1 MRTARLLATSVAVLA
16 LLGACKDEKSAG
28 ASVTPEATASAT
40 EATATVPQ
48 IAPVSTFKS
57 ETKEFRDWSAVC
69 DNVNNCAAFGPAEDD
84 NGFVMVKLAAG
95 PDARATVQL
104 ASWTLGDG
112 GGPFTATIDGQTF
125 NGRTG
130 PTESENS
137 VLTIERA
144 SDQLLRALS
153 QGRDMRIHAAKQ
165 SIPVSLSG
173 AAAAFLWID
182 ERQGRLGTTTA
193 LIRKGDR
200 PASTVPAAPSAPRL
214 TAAPA
219 IAQTSLPA
227 ASPLPKGVFVLP
239 AVKACQ
245 SDSIPGQ
252 SEDYA
257 VKRLGPDQLLWEVP
271 CGAGAYNF
279 SQAYIL
285 TRNDGSQARQIIFPT
300 ASGTE
305 ETLVNSSYDPQSRTM
320 SAFGKGRGIGDCG
333 RMGEWVWT
341 GETFAL
347 KEEFAMFECL
357 GMSWDIWPSTWKTAS

>member
-1 MRTARLLATSVAVLA
+1 MRIARLLTTSVAALA
-16 LLGACKDEKSAG
+16 MLGACKDAKSTDAP
-28 ASVTPEATASAT
+28 AAPEAAASTSPASAT
-40 EATATVPQ
+40 SSQ
-48 IAPVSTFKS
+48 PVSETTFKS
-57 ETKEFRDWSAVC
+57 ETKEFREWTAVC
-69 DNVNNCAAFGPAEDD
+69 DNINNCAAFGPAEDD

-95 PDARATVQL
+95 PEARATVQL

-112 GGPFTATIDGQTF
+112 SGPFTATIDGQSF

-137 VLTIERA
+137 VLTITPA

-193 LIRKGDR
+193 LIRKGDK
-200 PASTVPAAPSAPRL
+200 PASTVPAAPAAPRL

-219 IAQTSLPA
+219 IAQTNLP
-227 ASPLPKGVFVLP
+227 SVTPLPKTVAALP
-239 AVKACQ
+239 AVKECQ
-245 SDSIPGQ
+245 SDSMPGQ
-252 SEDYA
+252 GEDYS
-257 VKRLGPDQLLWEVP
+257 VKRLRADQLMWEVP

-300 ASGTE
+300 ASSTE
-305 ETLVNSSYDPQSRTM
+305 DTLVNSAYDPQTRTM

-333 RMGEWVWT
+333 RMSEWVWT
-341 GETFAL
+341 GESFAL
-347 KEEFAMFECL
+347 KEEVAMFECM
-357 GMSWDIWPSTWKTAS
+357 GMSWDIWPSTWKTR